1 MDNDHTMLTRS
12 KTTTIIS
19 DINLKEESVKQKN
32 INSKVNSIFPTT
44 PTKSKK
50 KNKRN
55 KRRKTRSPSFIIEE
69 DVDCD
74 SGDGEGE
81 MLYSKQSTF
90 KFITDNILNMKTEL
104 NLMLEED
111 IEDDDSV
118 DYDDQDEKFMEICD
132 DGMFEDKNFEYF
144 HNLTVGEKK
153 TYIKSIEKLKQI
165 NSDDIPLKFKV
176 LKSFMPE
183 HTKAYALS
191 LIDKIEG
198 DSESSEIHKINKWV
212 EGLIS
217 IPFSQ
222 YIPMFPKDETHDDPV
237 KYNAEYIT
245 KVHKCLNGAIFGH
258 QEAKFHIIQL
268 VAKWLR
274 NPESTGNVIA
284 IQGPMGNGKTTLV
297 KEGIAKALNRPF
309 AFVSLG
315 GSSDSAYLSGH
326 SMTYEGSI
334 WGRIADILIKSK
346 CMNPIIYFDEL
357 DKVSD
362 TTKGEE
368 IINLL
373 THITDFSQNDRFQD
387 NYFSGIDIDL
397 SKVLFI
403 FSFNDETKV
412 NRILKDRMYVINT
425 KGFKVKEKIKISN
438 EYLLPKLYDSF
449 KFSPEDIIFPAN
461 IIEHI
466 IDRYTSRE
474 EGVRNLQ
481 RCLETVLSKLNMYNM
496 YIEPS
501 EETSKESSKET
512 SSSDLDI
519 PFKIKDFKL
528 PYILTIETINTLLK
542 VNNKNTPPEHMY
554 L

>member
-1 MDNDHTMLTRS
+1 MDNNDHKMLTRS

-19 DINLKEESVKQKN
+19 DINSTEESVKQKN

-44 PTKSKK
+44 PVKSKK
-50 KNKRN
+50 KGKRG
-55 KRRKTRSPSFIIEE
+55 KRRKIRSPSFIVEE
-69 DVDCD
+69 DAVDGD
-74 SGDGEGE
+74 SGMGEGN
-81 MLYSKQSTF
+81 MLSSKQSKF
-90 KFITDNILNMKTEL
+90 KFIADSILNMQSSKL
-104 NLMLEED
+104 NFVFEE
-111 IEDDDSV
+111 EDDDMDDDDDSI
-118 DYDDQDEKFMEICD
+118 DYDEQDEKFMEICD
-132 DGMFEDKNFEYF
+132 DGMFEDKNLDYF
-144 HNLTVGEKK
+144 HNLKAGEKK
-153 TYIKSIEKLKQI
+153 TYIKSIEKLKEI
-165 NSDDIPLKFKV
+165 NSDNIPLKFKV

-183 HTKAYALS
+183 QTKAYALS

-237 KYNAEYIT
+237 KYNSEYIT
-245 KVHKCLNGAIFGH
+245 KVHKCLNSAIFGH
-258 QEAKFHIIQL
+258 QEAKFHILQL

-274 NPESTGNVIA
+274 NPDSTGNVLA

-315 GSSDSAYLSGH
+315 GASDSAYLGGH

-373 THITDFSQNDRFQD
+373 THLTDFSQNDRFQD
-387 NYFSGIDIDL
+387 NYFSGIDLDL

-412 NRILKDRMYVINT
+412 NRILKDRMNVINT
-425 KGFKVKEKIKISN
+425 KGFKIKEKIKISN
-438 EYLLPKLYDSF
+438 EYLLPTLYNSF
-449 KFSPEDIIFPAN
+449 KFASEDIVFPAP

-466 IDRYTSRE
+466 VNQYTERE

-481 RCLETVLSKLNMYNM
+481 RCLETILSKINMYNM
-496 YIEPS
+496 Y
-501 EETSKESSKET
+501 
-512 SSSDLDI
+512 SDADTDTDKDLEL

-528 PYILTIETINTLLK
+528 PYTLTYDTINTLLK
-542 VNNKNTPPEHMY
+542 NSNKGAPPEHMY